1 VLVVPGMNAED
12 PSSVHVIQIQVL
24 LMRYIIPFICPD
36 FIAPVLCSDEYSSI
50 VVALGLKL
58 RYIKQKAVKGSCIS
72 VNNVMRVGYES
83 VSVNGIRDKTVLN
96 KLPVVVCDYIHIRAG
111 VEAARMEIVTTWVRL
126 LIMVSELAFRIFYF
140 HAIAA

>member
-1 VLVVPGMNAED
+1 MLVVPGVNAED

-24 LMRYIIPFICPD
+24 LMGYIPPFICPD
-36 FIAPVLCSDEYSSI
+36 FISPILCSDQDGSV

-83 VSVNGIRDKTVLN
+83 VSVSGIGDKAVLN
-96 KLPVVVCDYIHIRAG
+96 KLPGVVCDYIHIRA
-111 VEAARMEIVTTWVRL
+111 
-126 LIMVSELAFRIFYF
+126 
-140 HAIAA
+140 